1 MSSDPMIEAKRFTSR
16 LRELGILLRLERGEV
31 QFYAPNDADQE
42 HVSKIIEHQRAQL
55 KKWPELREA
64 VVAALQSIPGDFDQR
79 TYPLTP
85 RLSEASAERLQ
96 MMLSAGDRDKVSRGE
111 WEEVLTDLQSGR
123 RYKVRGAAC
132 SLPGCMCDAVIVCEV
147 VH

>member
-1 MSSDPMIEAKRFTSR
+1 MSIDPITEAKRFISR

-42 HVSKIIEHQRAQL
+42 HGSKIIGHQRAQL
-55 KKWPELREA
+55 ERWPELREA
-64 VVAALQSIPGDFDQR
+64 VVAALRSIPDDFDER

-85 RLSEASAERLQ
+85 RVSDASAERLQ
-96 MMLSAGDRDKVSRGE
+96 MMLSAQDRDKVGRGE